1 MKKKLL
7 SILLCLVMV
16 VGLLPTAAFAAGSV
30 DINEANFPD
39 ANFRSYVQTEFDK
52 DGDKKLSSVEI
63 AAVKEIIASTK
74 GIKNLKGI
82 EFFTALET
90 LNCVGNELTELDVSK
105 NTELTRLECW
115 DNKLTALDVSKNTEL
130 TRLGCWKNELTAL
143 DVSKNTELTSLNCGF
158 NKLTALDVSNNAKLE
173 KLICRGETLS
183 YMKLTKLDVS
193 QNKVLKELDCYSI
206 KMKELNVSGC
216 TALEELNCGG
226 NQLTA
231 LDVSENTNLTIL
243 RCASN
248 QLTALDVSKNLDLKG
263 LYCRDNYLAVLDV
276 SKNSKLES
284 ISCGKNG
291 LTSLD
296 LDKNKEITNVTDGDL
311 NDQFYNKGTLP
322 AGETFDLKTLP
333 GSFDPK
339 RATDWQGGTVNETT
353 GILTVDA
360 DATEVTYNYQTK
372 SGKTDAKYLMSCKL
386 NVKGGTTPV
395 AKYAISVTGGIANL
409 AKAAEGSVV
418 TLTAD
423 APAANMHFAR
433 WEVESGSEAVT
444 FANATNS
451 TTTFPMPAGEV
462 KVKAVFE
469 ADEIMVPIQYDVSVL
484 NDGNGKAFASPA
496 KAAADTAITLTATP
510 NAGYHFKAWRVILGG
525 VTITDNKFTMPAEDV
540 EVQAVFEKDAP
551 ISKHPF
557 LDVPAGAY
565 YEDAVVWAVG
575 KGITSG
581 TNATTFDPNGTC
593 TRAQAVTFLW
603 RAAGSPTP
611 KTKLMPFP
619 DVPVGS
625 YYWNAVLWA
634 IEQGITEGTSYLTFS
649 PNDSCTR
656 AQIVTFLWRAK
667 GNPAVSGNAPF
678 TDVPP
683 DAYYAAAV
691 TWAEKNGITGGIGN
705 GLFGSNNTCT
715 RAQIVTFLYRA
726 MK

>member
-16 VGLLPTAAFAAGSV
+16 AGLLPTAAFAAGYV
-30 DINEANFPD
+30 EINETNFPD
-39 ANFRSYVQTEFDK
+39 AKFRSFVKENLDK
-52 DGDKKLSSVEI
+52 NKDDILDAMEI
-63 AAVKEIIASTK
+63 AAVKMIEANK
-74 GIKNLKGI
+74 MGIKSLEGVG
-82 EFFTALET
+82 FFTALET
-90 LNCVGNELTELDVSK
+90 LKCWDNELTGLDLSKNTALKNLQCSNSKLQSLDLSQNPNLTQLYCGRNPLTTLDLSKNAKLKVLNCSGFANRRTKLTELDLSQ
-105 NTELTRLECW
+105 N
-115 DNKLTALDVSKNTEL
+115 TALESLDCSI
-130 TRLGCWKNELTAL
+130 NEL
-143 DVSKNTELTSLNCGF
+143 K
-158 NKLTALDVSNNAKLE
+158 
-173 KLICRGETLS
+173 
-183 YMKLTKLDVS
+183 
-193 QNKVLKELDCYSI
+193 Q
-206 KMKELNVSGC
+206 LNVSGC
-216 TALEELNCGG
+216 TALKKLSCSSNQLTTLDVSKNVNLTFLNCG
-226 NQLTA
+226 
-231 LDVSENTNLTIL
+231 
-243 RCASN
+243 SN
-248 QLTALDVSKNLDLKG
+248 QLTALDVSNNPKLEDLSCDYNSLTLLDL
-263 LYCRDNYLAVLDV
+263 
-276 SKNSKLES
+276 SKNPELE
-284 ISCGKNG
+284 ILSCRKNG
-291 LTSLD
+291 FTSLD
-296 LDKNKEITNVTDGDL
+296 LDANKKIGEKILYLEN
-311 NDQFYNKGTLP
+311 QFYHKGVLN
-322 AGETFDLKTLP
+322 AGETFDMKTLP
-333 GSFDPK
+333 GSFDPSRTK
-339 RATDWQGGTVNETT
+339 NWIGGTVDAA

-360 DATEVTYNYQTK
+360 DATEVTYDYQTK
-372 SGKTDAKYLMSCKL
+372 SGNAGANYLMSCKL

-678 TDVPP
+678 TDVAP

>member
-16 VGLLPTAAFAAGSV
+16 VGSLPTAAFAAGSV
-30 DINEANFPD
+30 EINETNFPD
-39 ANFRSYVQTEFDK
+39 AKFRSFVKENLDK
-52 DGDKKLSSVEI
+52 NKDNILDAGEI
-63 AAVKEIIASTK
+63 AAVKKIEANNM
-74 GIKNLKGI
+74 GIKSLEGVG
-82 EFFTALET
+82 FFTALET
-90 LNCVGNELTELDVSK
+90 LKCWDNELTGLDLSKNTALKDLQCSNSKLQSLDLSQNPNLTQLYCGRNPLTTLDLSKNAKLKVLNCSGFANRRTKLTELDLSQ
-105 NTELTRLECW
+105 N
-115 DNKLTALDVSKNTEL
+115 TALESLDCSI
-130 TRLGCWKNELTAL
+130 NEL
-143 DVSKNTELTSLNCGF
+143 K
-158 NKLTALDVSNNAKLE
+158 
-173 KLICRGETLS
+173 
-183 YMKLTKLDVS
+183 
-193 QNKVLKELDCYSI
+193 Q
-206 KMKELNVSGC
+206 LNVSGC
-216 TALEELNCGG
+216 TALKKLSC
-226 NQLTA
+226 
-231 LDVSENTNLTIL
+231 S
-243 RCASN
+243 SN
-248 QLTALDVSKNLDLKG
+248 QLTTLDVSKNTNLIKLECSSN
-263 LYCRDNYLAVLDV
+263 LLAVLDV
-276 SKNSKLES
+276 SNNPKLEDL
-284 ISCGKNG
+284 SCDYNSLTLLDLRKNPELEILSCRKNG

-296 LDKNKEITNVTDGDL
+296 LDANKKIGEKILYLEN
-311 NDQFYNKGTLP
+311 QFYHKGVLN
-322 AGETFDLKTLP
+322 AGETFDMKTLP
-333 GSFDPK
+333 GSFDPSRTK
-339 RATDWQGGTVNETT
+339 NWIGGTVDAA

-360 DATEVTYNYQTK
+360 DATEVTYDYQTK
-372 SGKTDAKYLMSCKL
+372 SGNTAAKYLMSCKL

-395 AKYAISVTGGIANL
+395 TKYAISVTGGIANL

-667 GNPAVSGNAPF
+667 GNPAVNGNAPF
-678 TDVPP
+678 TDVAP

-691 TWAEKNGITGGIGN
+691 TWAEKNGITGGIGH

>member
-30 DINEANFPD
+30 EINETNFPD
-39 ANFRSYVQTEFDK
+39 AKFRSFVKENLDK
-52 DGDKKLSSVEI
+52 NKDDILDAGEI
-63 AAVKEIIASTK
+63 AAVKKIEANK
-74 GIKNLKGI
+74 MGIKSLEGVG
-82 EFFTALET
+82 FFTALET
-90 LNCVGNELTELDVSK
+90 LKCWDNELTGLDLSK
-105 NTELTRLECW
+105 NTKLTSLSCSE
-115 DNKLTALDVSKNTEL
+115 NELTALDVSKNTEL
-130 TRLGCWKNELTAL
+130 TRLYCGSNRLTAL
-143 DVSKNTELTSLNCGF
+143 DVSKN
-158 NKLTALDVSNNAKLE
+158 KKLE
-173 KLICRGETLS
+173 ELDCESDSLLS

-193 QNKVLKELDCYSI
+193 QNKALKKLNCYGV

-216 TALEELNCGG
+216 TALERLDCGG
-226 NQLTA
+226 NRLDA
-231 LDVSENTNLTIL
+231 LDVSTNVNLTEL
-243 RCASN
+243 RCSSN
-248 QLTALDVSKNLDLKG
+248 QLDELDVSNNTKLKYLSCRNNLLAALDVSQNLE
-263 LYCRDNYLAVLDV
+263 
-276 SKNSKLES
+276 LER
-284 ISCGKNG
+284 IVCERNG

-296 LDKNKEITNVTDGDL
+296 LDKNKKINFIQLTEH
-311 NDQFYNKGTLP
+311 QFYNKGTLP
-322 AGETFDLKTLP
+322 AGETFNLKTLP
-333 GSFDPK
+333 GNFDPK
-339 RATDWQGGTVNETT
+339 RATNWVGGTVDET

-360 DATEVTYNYQTK
+360 DATEVTYDYQTK

-667 GNPAVSGNAPF
+667 GNPAVSGSAPF
-678 TDVPP
+678 TDVAP

>member
-39 ANFRSYVQTEFDK
+39 AKFRSFVKENLDK
-52 DGDKKLSSVEI
+52 NNDGILDAGEI
-63 AAVKEIIASTK
+63 AAVKMIEANK
-74 GIKNLKGI
+74 MGIKSLEGVG
-82 EFFTALET
+82 FFTALET
-90 LNCVGNELTELDVSK
+90 LKCWDNELTELDVSK
-105 NTELTRLECW
+105 NMALQNLQCSE
-115 DNKLTALDVSKNTEL
+115 NKLQSLDLSQNPNLTQLYCGRNPLTTLDLSK
-130 TRLGCWKNELTAL
+130 
-143 DVSKNTELTSLNCGF
+143 
-158 NKLTALDVSNNAKLE
+158 NAKL
-173 KLICRGETLS
+173 KVLDCSGFANRRT
-183 YMKLTKLDVS
+183 KLTELDLS
-193 QNKVLKELDCYSI
+193 QNTALESLDCSI
-206 KMKELNVSGC
+206 NELKQLNVSGC
-216 TALEELNCGG
+216 TALKKLSCSSNQLTTLDVSKNVNLTFLNCG
-226 NQLTA
+226 
-231 LDVSENTNLTIL
+231 
-243 RCASN
+243 SN
-248 QLTALDVSKNLDLKG
+248 QLTALDVSNNPKLEDLSCDYNSLTLLDL
-263 LYCRDNYLAVLDV
+263 
-276 SKNSKLES
+276 SKNPELE
-284 ISCGKNG
+284 ILSCRKNG
-291 LTSLD
+291 FTSLD
-296 LDKNKEITNVTDGDL
+296 LDANKKIGEKILYLEN
-311 NDQFYNKGTLP
+311 QFYHKGVLN
-322 AGETFDLKTLP
+322 AGETFDMKTLP
-333 GSFDPK
+333 GSFDPSRTK
-339 RATDWQGGTVNETT
+339 NWIGGTVDAA

-360 DATEVTYNYQTK
+360 DAKEVTYDYQTK
-372 SGKTDAKYLMSCKL
+372 SGNTNANYLMSCKL

-678 TDVPP
+678 TDVAP

-726 MK
+726 MR

>member
-16 VGLLPTAAFAAGSV
+16 VGLLPTAAFAAGYV
-30 DINEANFPD
+30 EINETNFPD
-39 ANFRSYVQTEFDK
+39 AKFRSFVKENLDK
-52 DGDKKLSSVEI
+52 NNDGILDAGEI
-63 AAVKEIIASTK
+63 AAVKMIEANK
-74 GIKNLKGI
+74 MGIKSLEGVG
-82 EFFTALET
+82 FFTALET
-90 LNCVGNELTELDVSK
+90 LKCWDNELTGLDLSKNTALKDLQCSNSKLQSLDLSQNPNLTQLYCGRNPLTTLDLSKNAKLKVLNCSGFANRRTKLTELDLSQ
-105 NTELTRLECW
+105 N
-115 DNKLTALDVSKNTEL
+115 TALESLDCSI
-130 TRLGCWKNELTAL
+130 NEL
-143 DVSKNTELTSLNCGF
+143 K
-158 NKLTALDVSNNAKLE
+158 
-173 KLICRGETLS
+173 
-183 YMKLTKLDVS
+183 
-193 QNKVLKELDCYSI
+193 Q
-206 KMKELNVSGC
+206 LNVSGC
-216 TALEELNCGG
+216 TALKKLSCSSNQLTTLDVSKNVNLTFLNCG
-226 NQLTA
+226 
-231 LDVSENTNLTIL
+231 
-243 RCASN
+243 SN
-248 QLTALDVSKNLDLKG
+248 QLTALDVSNNPKLEDLSCDYNSLTLLDLSKNLELEI
-263 LYCRDNYLAVLDV
+263 LSCR
-276 SKNSKLES
+276 
-284 ISCGKNG
+284 KNG

-296 LDKNKEITNVTDGDL
+296 LDANKKIGEKILYLEN
-311 NDQFYNKGTLP
+311 QFYHKGVLN
-322 AGETFDLKTLP
+322 AGETFDMKTLP
-333 GSFDPK
+333 GSFDPSRTK
-339 RATDWQGGTVNETT
+339 NWIGGTVDAA

-360 DATEVTYNYQTK
+360 DAKEVTYDYQTK
-372 SGKTDAKYLMSCKL
+372 SGKTDANYLMSCKL

-433 WEVESGSEAVT
+433 WDVESGSEAVT

-667 GNPAVSGNAPF
+667 GSPAVSGNAPF
-678 TDVPP
+678 TDVAP

>member
-16 VGLLPTAAFAAGSV
+16 VGSLPTAAFAAGSV
-30 DINEANFPD
+30 EINETNFPD
-39 ANFRSYVQTEFDK
+39 AKFRSFVKEKLDK
-52 DGDKKLSSVEI
+52 NNDGILDAGEI
-63 AAVKEIIASTK
+63 AAVKMIEANNM
-74 GIKNLKGI
+74 GIKSLEGVG
-82 EFFTALET
+82 FFTALET
-90 LNCVGNELTELDVSK
+90 LKCWDNELTGLDLSKNTALKNLQCSNSKLQSLDLSQNPNLTQLYCGRNPLTTLDLSKNAKLKVLNCSGFANRRTKLTELDLSQ
-105 NTELTRLECW
+105 N
-115 DNKLTALDVSKNTEL
+115 TALESLDCSI
-130 TRLGCWKNELTAL
+130 NEL
-143 DVSKNTELTSLNCGF
+143 K
-158 NKLTALDVSNNAKLE
+158 
-173 KLICRGETLS
+173 
-183 YMKLTKLDVS
+183 
-193 QNKVLKELDCYSI
+193 Q
-206 KMKELNVSGC
+206 LNVSGC
-216 TALEELNCGG
+216 TALKKLSCSSNQLTTLDVSKNVNLTFLNCG
-226 NQLTA
+226 
-231 LDVSENTNLTIL
+231 
-243 RCASN
+243 SN
-248 QLTALDVSKNLDLKG
+248 QLTALDVSNNPKLEDLSCDYNSLTLLDL
-263 LYCRDNYLAVLDV
+263 
-276 SKNSKLES
+276 SKNPELE
-284 ISCGKNG
+284 ILSCRKNG

-296 LDKNKEITNVTDGDL
+296 LDANKKIGEKILYLEN
-311 NDQFYNKGTLP
+311 QFYHKGVLN
-322 AGETFDLKTLP
+322 AGETFDMKTLP
-333 GSFDPK
+333 GSFDPSRTK
-339 RATDWQGGTVNETT
+339 NWIGGTVDAA

-360 DATEVTYNYQTK
+360 DAKEVTYDYQTK
-372 SGKTDAKYLMSCKL
+372 SGNTDAKYLMSCKL

-395 AKYAISVTGGIANL
+395 TKYAISVTGGITNL

-540 EVQAVFEKDAP
+540 EVQALFEKDAP

-678 TDVPP
+678 TDVAP

>member
-16 VGLLPTAAFAAGSV
+16 VGLLPTAAFAAGYV
-30 DINEANFPD
+30 EINETNFPD
-39 ANFRSYVQTEFDK
+39 AKFRSFVKENLDK
-52 DGDKKLSSVEI
+52 NKDNILDAGEI
-63 AAVKEIIASTK
+63 AAVKKIEANK
-74 GIKNLKGI
+74 MGIKSLEGVG
-82 EFFTALET
+82 FFTALET
-90 LNCVGNELTELDVSK
+90 LKCWDNELTGLDLSK
-105 NTELTRLECW
+105 NTKLTSLSCSE
-115 DNKLTALDVSKNTEL
+115 NELTALDVSKNTEL
-130 TRLGCWKNELTAL
+130 TRLYCRSNRLAAL
-143 DVSKNTELTSLNCGF
+143 DVTQNKNLEELDCESDSL
-158 NKLTALDVSNNAKLE
+158 
-173 KLICRGETLS
+173 LS

-193 QNKVLKELDCYSI
+193 QNKALKKLNCYGV

-216 TALEELNCGG
+216 TALEELDCGG

-231 LDVSENTNLTIL
+231 LDVSQNVKLTRL
-243 RCASN
+243 DCASN
-248 QLTALDVSKNLDLKG
+248 QLTALDVSKNPDLKD
-263 LYCRDNYLAVLDV
+263 LYCRNNMLAVLDV

-296 LDKNKEITNVTDGDL
+296 LDKNKEITYVNLD
-311 NDQFYNKGTLP
+311 NHQFYNKGTLP

-333 GSFDPK
+333 GSFDPSRTK
-339 RATDWQGGTVNETT
+339 NWIGGTVDAA

-360 DATEVTYNYQTK
+360 DATEVTYDYQTK
-372 SGKTDAKYLMSCKL
+372 SGNTDAKYLMSCKL

-395 AKYAISVTGGIANL
+395 TKYAISVTGGIANL

-678 TDVPP
+678 TDVAP

>member
-16 VGLLPTAAFAAGSV
+16 VGLLPTAVFAAGYV
-30 DINEANFPD
+30 EINETNFPD
-39 ANFRSYVQTEFDK
+39 AKFRSFVKENLDK
-52 DGDKKLSSVEI
+52 NKDNILDAGEI
-63 AAVKEIIASTK
+63 AAVKKIEANK
-74 GIKNLKGI
+74 MGIKSLEGVG
-82 EFFTALET
+82 FFTALET
-90 LNCVGNELTELDVSK
+90 LKCWDNELTGLDLSK
-105 NTELTRLECW
+105 NTKLTSLSCSE
-115 DNKLTALDVSKNTEL
+115 NELTALDVSKNTEL
-130 TRLGCWKNELTAL
+130 TRLYCGSNRLTAL
-143 DVSKNTELTSLNCGF
+143 DVSKN
-158 NKLTALDVSNNAKLE
+158 KKLE
-173 KLICRGETLS
+173 ELDCESDSLLS

-193 QNKVLKELDCYSI
+193 QNKALKKLNCYGV

-216 TALEELNCGG
+216 TALERLDCGG
-226 NQLTA
+226 NQLDA
-231 LDVSENTNLTIL
+231 LDVSQNTKLTFL
-243 RCASN
+243 DCASN
-248 QLTALDVSKNLDLKG
+248 QLTALDVSKNPELKD
-263 LYCRDNYLAVLDV
+263 LYCRNNFLAELDV
-276 SKNSKLES
+276 SKNLELKS

-296 LDKNKEITNVTDGDL
+296 LDKNKEITYVNLD
-311 NDQFYNKGTLP
+311 NHQFYNKGTLP
-322 AGETFDLKTLP
+322 AGETFDMKTLP
-333 GSFDPK
+333 GSFDPSRTK
-339 RATDWQGGTVNETT
+339 NWIGGTVDAA

-360 DATEVTYNYQTK
+360 DATEVTYDYQTK
-372 SGKTDAKYLMSCKL
+372 SGNTDAKYLMSCKL

-667 GNPAVSGNAPF
+667 GNPSVSGNAPF
-678 TDVPP
+678 TDVAP

>member
-16 VGLLPTAAFAAGSV
+16 VGLLPTAAFAAGYV
-30 DINEANFPD
+30 EINETNFPD
-39 ANFRSYVQTEFDK
+39 AKFRSFVKEKLDK
-52 DGDKKLSSVEI
+52 NKDNILDAMEI
-63 AAVKEIIASTK
+63 AAVKMIEANNM
-74 GIKNLKGI
+74 GIKSLEGVG
-82 EFFTALET
+82 FFTALET
-90 LNCVGNELTELDVSK
+90 LKCWDNELTGLDLSKNTALKDLQCSNSKLQSLDLSQNPNLTQLYCGENPLTTLDLSKNAKLKVLDCSGFANRRTKLTELDLSQ
-105 NTELTRLECW
+105 N
-115 DNKLTALDVSKNTEL
+115 TALESLDCS
-130 TRLGCWKNELTAL
+130 RNEL
-143 DVSKNTELTSLNCGF
+143 K
-158 NKLTALDVSNNAKLE
+158 
-173 KLICRGETLS
+173 
-183 YMKLTKLDVS
+183 
-193 QNKVLKELDCYSI
+193 Q
-206 KMKELNVSGC
+206 LNVSGC
-216 TALEELNCGG
+216 TALKKLSCSSNQLTTLDVSKNVNLTFLNCG
-226 NQLTA
+226 
-231 LDVSENTNLTIL
+231 
-243 RCASN
+243 SN
-248 QLTALDVSKNLDLKG
+248 QLTALDVSNNPKLEDLSCDYNSLTVLDL
-263 LYCRDNYLAVLDV
+263 
-276 SKNSKLES
+276 SKNPELE
-284 ISCGKNG
+284 ILSCRKNG
-291 LTSLD
+291 FTSLD
-296 LDKNKEITNVTDGDL
+296 LDANKKIGEKILYLEN
-311 NDQFYNKGTLP
+311 QFYHKGVLN
-322 AGETFDLKTLP
+322 AGETFDMKTLP
-333 GSFDPK
+333 GSFDPSRTK
-339 RATDWQGGTVNETT
+339 NWIGGTVDAA

-360 DATEVTYNYQTK
+360 DAKEVTYDYQTK

-525 VTITDNKFTMPAEDV
+525 VTITGNKFTMPAEDV

-667 GNPAVSGNAPF
+667 GNPTVSGNAPF
-678 TDVPP
+678 TDVAP

>member
-16 VGLLPTAAFAAGSV
+16 VGSLPTAAFAAGSV
-30 DINEANFPD
+30 EINETNFPD
-39 ANFRSYVQTEFDK
+39 AKFRSFVKENLDK
-52 DGDKKLSSVEI
+52 NKDDILDAMEI
-63 AAVKEIIASTK
+63 ASVKMIEANK
-74 GIKNLKGI
+74 MGIKSLEGVG
-82 EFFTALET
+82 FFTALET
-90 LNCVGNELTELDVSK
+90 LKCWDNELTGLDLSKNTALKNLQCSNSKLQSLDLSQNPNLTQLYCGRNPLTTLDLSKNAKLKVLNCSGFANRRTKLTELDLSQ
-105 NTELTRLECW
+105 N
-115 DNKLTALDVSKNTEL
+115 TALESLDCSI
-130 TRLGCWKNELTAL
+130 NEL
-143 DVSKNTELTSLNCGF
+143 K
-158 NKLTALDVSNNAKLE
+158 
-173 KLICRGETLS
+173 
-183 YMKLTKLDVS
+183 
-193 QNKVLKELDCYSI
+193 Q
-206 KMKELNVSGC
+206 LNVSGC
-216 TALEELNCGG
+216 TALKKLSCSSNQLTTLDVSKNVNLTFLNCG
-226 NQLTA
+226 
-231 LDVSENTNLTIL
+231 
-243 RCASN
+243 SN
-248 QLTALDVSKNLDLKG
+248 QLTALDVSNNPKLEDLSCDYNSLTLLDL
-263 LYCRDNYLAVLDV
+263 
-276 SKNSKLES
+276 SKNPELE
-284 ISCGKNG
+284 ILSCRKNG
-291 LTSLD
+291 FTSLD
-296 LDKNKEITNVTDGDL
+296 LDANKKIGEKILYLEN
-311 NDQFYNKGTLP
+311 QFYHKGVLN
-322 AGETFDLKTLP
+322 AGETFDMKTLP
-333 GSFDPK
+333 GSFDPSRTK
-339 RATDWQGGTVNETT
+339 NWIGGTVDAA

-360 DATEVTYNYQTK
+360 DATEVTYDYQTK
-372 SGKTDAKYLMSCKL
+372 SGNTAAKYLMSCKL

-678 TDVPP
+678 TDVAP

>member
-16 VGLLPTAAFAAGSV
+16 VGLLPTAVLAAGSV

-52 DGDKKLSSVEI
+52 DGDKKLSSAEI
-63 AAVKEIIASTK
+63 AAVKEIIASLR

-90 LNCVGNELTELDVSK
+90 LNCVECELTELDVSK
-105 NTELTRLECW
+105 NTELKILHCRE
-115 DNKLTALDVSKNTEL
+115 NELTKLDVSKNTKLEIL
-130 TRLGCWKNELTAL
+130 SCSKNELTAL
-143 DVSKNTELTSLNCGF
+143 DVSQNTELTRLYCRSNRLA
-158 NKLTALDVSNNAKLE
+158 ALDVTQNKNLE
-173 KLICRGETLS
+173 ELDCESDSLLS

-193 QNKVLKELDCYSI
+193 QNKALKKLNCYGV

-216 TALEELNCGG
+216 TALERLDCGG
-226 NQLTA
+226 NQLDA
-231 LDVSENTNLTIL
+231 LDVSQNTKLTFL
-243 RCASN
+243 DCASN
-248 QLTALDVSKNLDLKG
+248 QLTALDVSKNPELKD
-263 LYCRDNYLAVLDV
+263 LYCRNNFLAELDV
-276 SKNSKLES
+276 SKNLELKS

-296 LDKNKEITNVTDGDL
+296 LDKNKEITYVNLD
-311 NDQFYNKGTLP
+311 NHQFYNKGTLP
-322 AGETFDLKTLP
+322 AGETFDMKTLP
-333 GSFDPK
+333 GSFDPSRTK
-339 RATDWQGGTVNETT
+339 NWIGGTVDAA

-372 SGKTDAKYLMSCKL
+372 SGNAGANYLMSCKL

-433 WEVESGSEAVT
+433 WDVESGSEAVT

-525 VTITDNKFTMPAEDV
+525 VTITGNKFTMPAEDV

-678 TDVPP
+678 TDVAP

>member
-30 DINEANFPD
+30 EINETNFPD
-39 ANFRSYVQTEFDK
+39 AKFRSFVKEKLDK
-52 DGDKKLSSVEI
+52 NKDDILNAMEI
-63 AAVKEIIASTK
+63 AAVKMIEANNM
-74 GIKNLKGI
+74 GIKSLEGVG
-82 EFFTALET
+82 FFTALET
-90 LNCVGNELTELDVSK
+90 LKCWDNELTGLDLSKNTALKDLQCSNSKLQSLDLSQNPNLTQLYCGRNPLTTLDLSKNAKLKVLNCSGFANRRTKLTELDLSQ
-105 NTELTRLECW
+105 N
-115 DNKLTALDVSKNTEL
+115 TALESLDCSI
-130 TRLGCWKNELTAL
+130 NEL
-143 DVSKNTELTSLNCGF
+143 K
-158 NKLTALDVSNNAKLE
+158 
-173 KLICRGETLS
+173 
-183 YMKLTKLDVS
+183 
-193 QNKVLKELDCYSI
+193 Q
-206 KMKELNVSGC
+206 LNVSGC
-216 TALEELNCGG
+216 TALKKLSCSSNQLTTLDVSKNVNLTFLNCG
-226 NQLTA
+226 
-231 LDVSENTNLTIL
+231 
-243 RCASN
+243 SN
-248 QLTALDVSKNLDLKG
+248 QLTALDVSNNPKLEDLSCDYNSLTLLDL
-263 LYCRDNYLAVLDV
+263 
-276 SKNSKLES
+276 SKNPELE
-284 ISCGKNG
+284 ILSCRKNG
-291 LTSLD
+291 FTSLD
-296 LDKNKEITNVTDGDL
+296 LDANKKIGEKILYLEN
-311 NDQFYNKGTLP
+311 QFYHKGVLN
-322 AGETFDLKTLP
+322 AGETFDMKTLP
-333 GSFDPK
+333 GSFDPSRTK
-339 RATDWQGGTVNETT
+339 NWIGGTVDAD

-360 DATEVTYNYQTK
+360 DAKEVTYDYQTK
-372 SGKTDAKYLMSCKL
+372 SGNTDAKYLMSCKL

-565 YEDAVVWAVG
+565 YEDAVVWAVS

-656 AQIVTFLWRAK
+656 AQIVTFLWRSK
-667 GNPAVSGNAPF
+667 GNPAVSGSAPF
-678 TDVPP
+678 TDVAP

-705 GLFGSNNTCT
+705 GLFSSNNTCT

>member
-16 VGLLPTAAFAAGSV
+16 VGLLPTAAFAAGYV
-30 DINEANFPD
+30 EINETNFPD
-39 ANFRSYVQTEFDK
+39 AKFRSFVKENLDK
-52 DGDKKLSSVEI
+52 NKDDILDAGEI
-63 AAVKEIIASTK
+63 AAVKMIEANK
-74 GIKNLKGI
+74 MGIKSLEGVG
-82 EFFTALET
+82 FFTALET
-90 LNCVGNELTELDVSK
+90 LKCWDNELTGLDLSKNTALKNLQCSNSKLQSLDLSQNPNLTQLYCGRNPLTTLDLSKNAKLKVLNCSGFANRRTKLTELDLSQ
-105 NTELTRLECW
+105 N
-115 DNKLTALDVSKNTEL
+115 TALESLDCSI
-130 TRLGCWKNELTAL
+130 NEL
-143 DVSKNTELTSLNCGF
+143 K
-158 NKLTALDVSNNAKLE
+158 
-173 KLICRGETLS
+173 
-183 YMKLTKLDVS
+183 
-193 QNKVLKELDCYSI
+193 Q
-206 KMKELNVSGC
+206 LNVSGC
-216 TALEELNCGG
+216 TALKKLSCSSNQLTTLDVSKNVNLTFLNCG
-226 NQLTA
+226 
-231 LDVSENTNLTIL
+231 
-243 RCASN
+243 SN
-248 QLTALDVSKNLDLKG
+248 QLTALDVSNNPKLEDLSCDYNSLTLLDL
-263 LYCRDNYLAVLDV
+263 
-276 SKNSKLES
+276 SKNPELE
-284 ISCGKNG
+284 ILSCRKNG

-296 LDKNKEITNVTDGDL
+296 LDANKKIGEKILYLEN
-311 NDQFYNKGTLP
+311 QFYHKGVLN
-322 AGETFDLKTLP
+322 AGETFDMKTLP
-333 GSFDPK
+333 GSFDPSRTK
-339 RATDWQGGTVNETT
+339 NWIGGTVDAA

-360 DATEVTYNYQTK
+360 DATEVTYDYQTK
-372 SGKTDAKYLMSCKL
+372 SGNTDAKYLMSCKL
-386 NVKGGTTPV
+386 NVKGSTTPV

-423 APAANMHFAR
+423 TPAANMHFAR

-678 TDVPP
+678 TDVAP

>member
-16 VGLLPTAAFAAGSV
+16 VGSLPTAAFAAGYV
-30 DINEANFPD
+30 EINETNFPD
-39 ANFRSYVQTEFDK
+39 AKFRSFVKENLDK
-52 DGDKKLSSVEI
+52 NKDDILDAGEI
-63 AAVKEIIASTK
+63 AAVKMIEANNM
-74 GIKNLKGI
+74 GIKSLEGVG
-82 EFFTALET
+82 FFTALET
-90 LNCVGNELTELDVSK
+90 LKCWDNELTGLDLSKYTALKDLQCSNSKLQSLDLSQNPNLTKLYCGENPLTTLDLSKNAKLKVLNCSGFANRRTKLTELDLSQ
-105 NTELTRLECW
+105 N
-115 DNKLTALDVSKNTEL
+115 TALESLDCSI
-130 TRLGCWKNELTAL
+130 NEL
-143 DVSKNTELTSLNCGF
+143 K
-158 NKLTALDVSNNAKLE
+158 
-173 KLICRGETLS
+173 
-183 YMKLTKLDVS
+183 
-193 QNKVLKELDCYSI
+193 Q
-206 KMKELNVSGC
+206 LNVSGC
-216 TALEELNCGG
+216 TALKKLSC
-226 NQLTA
+226 
-231 LDVSENTNLTIL
+231 S
-243 RCASN
+243 SN
-248 QLTALDVSKNLDLKG
+248 QLTTLDVSKNVNLTFLNCG
-263 LYCRDNYLAVLDV
+263 SNQLAALDV
-276 SKNSKLES
+276 SNNPKLEDL
-284 ISCGKNG
+284 SCDYNSLTLLDLSKNPELEILSCRKNG
-291 LTSLD
+291 FTSLD
-296 LDKNKEITNVTDGDL
+296 LDANKKIGEKILYLEN
-311 NDQFYNKGTLP
+311 QFYHKGVLN
-322 AGETFDLKTLP
+322 AGETFDMKTLP
-333 GSFDPK
+333 GSFDPSRTK
-339 RATDWQGGTVNETT
+339 NWIGGTVDAA

-360 DATEVTYNYQTK
+360 DATEVTYDYQTK
-372 SGKTDAKYLMSCKL
+372 SGNTDAKYLMSCKL

-395 AKYAISVTGGIANL
+395 TKYAISVTGGIANL

-678 TDVPP
+678 TDVAP

>member
-16 VGLLPTAAFAAGSV
+16 VGLLPTAAFAAGYV
-30 DINEANFPD
+30 EINETNFPD
-39 ANFRSYVQTEFDK
+39 AKFRSFVKENLDK
-52 DGDKKLSSVEI
+52 NKDDILDAMEI
-63 AAVKEIIASTK
+63 AAVKMIEANNM
-74 GIKNLKGI
+74 GIKSLEGVG
-82 EFFTALET
+82 FFTALET
-90 LNCVGNELTELDVSK
+90 LKCWDNELTGLDLSKNTALKNLQCSNSKLQSLDLSQNPNLTQLYCGRNPLTTLDLSKNAKLKVLNCSGFANRRTKLTELDLSR
-105 NTELTRLECW
+105 N
-115 DNKLTALDVSKNTEL
+115 TALESLDCSI
-130 TRLGCWKNELTAL
+130 NEL
-143 DVSKNTELTSLNCGF
+143 K
-158 NKLTALDVSNNAKLE
+158 
-173 KLICRGETLS
+173 
-183 YMKLTKLDVS
+183 
-193 QNKVLKELDCYSI
+193 Q
-206 KMKELNVSGC
+206 LNVSGC
-216 TALEELNCGG
+216 TALKKLSCSSNQLTTLDVSKNVNLTFLNCG
-226 NQLTA
+226 
-231 LDVSENTNLTIL
+231 
-243 RCASN
+243 SN
-248 QLTALDVSKNLDLKG
+248 QLTALDVSNNPKLEDLSCDYNSLTLLDL
-263 LYCRDNYLAVLDV
+263 
-276 SKNSKLES
+276 SKNPELE
-284 ISCGKNG
+284 ILSCRKNG
-291 LTSLD
+291 FTSLD
-296 LDKNKEITNVTDGDL
+296 LDANKKIGEKILYLEN
-311 NDQFYNKGTLP
+311 QFYHKGVLN

-333 GSFDPK
+333 GSFDPSRTK
-339 RATDWQGGTVNETT
+339 NWIGGTVDAA

-360 DATEVTYNYQTK
+360 DATEVTYDYQTK
-372 SGKTDAKYLMSCKL
+372 SGNTDAKYLMSCKL

-540 EVQAVFEKDAP
+540 KVQAVFEKDAP

-565 YEDAVVWAVG
+565 YEDAVAWAVG

-678 TDVPP
+678 TDVAP
-683 DAYYAAAV
+683 DAYYVAAV

>member
-16 VGLLPTAAFAAGSV
+16 VGSLPTAAFAAGYV
-30 DINEANFPD
+30 EINETNFPD
-39 ANFRSYVQTEFDK
+39 AKFRSFVKENLDK
-52 DGDKKLSSVEI
+52 NKDDILDAMEI
-63 AAVKEIIASTK
+63 AAVKMIEANK
-74 GIKNLKGI
+74 MGIKSLEGVG
-82 EFFTALET
+82 FFTALET
-90 LNCVGNELTELDVSK
+90 LKCWDNELTGLDLSKNTALKNLQCSNSKLQSLDLSKNTELTRLSCGSNKLTELDVSK
-105 NTELTRLECW
+105 NT
-115 DNKLTALDVSKNTEL
+115 
-130 TRLGCWKNELTAL
+130 
-143 DVSKNTELTSLNCGF
+143 
-158 NKLTALDVSNNAKLE
+158 KLE
-173 KLICRGETLS
+173 MLDCESDSLLS
-183 YMKLTKLDVS
+183 YMRLTELDVS
-193 QNKVLKELDCYSI
+193 QNTALKELNCYGV
-206 KMKELNVSGC
+206 KMQKLNVSGC
-216 TALEELNCGG
+216 TALEELDCGG

-231 LDVSENTNLTIL
+231 LDVSQNTKLTFL
-243 RCASN
+243 DCASN
-248 QLTALDVSKNLDLKG
+248 QLTALDVSKNPELKD
-263 LYCRDNYLAVLDV
+263 LYCRNNFLAELDV
-276 SKNSKLES
+276 SKNLELKS

-296 LDKNKEITNVTDGDL
+296 LDKNTEITYVNLD
-311 NDQFYNKGTLP
+311 NHQFYNKGTLP

-333 GSFDPK
+333 GSFDPSRTK
-339 RATDWQGGTVNETT
+339 NWIGGTVDAA

-360 DATEVTYNYQTK
+360 DATEVTYDYQTK
-372 SGKTDAKYLMSCKL
+372 SGNTDAKYLMSCKL

-678 TDVPP
+678 TDVAP

>member
-16 VGLLPTAAFAAGSV
+16 AGLLPTAAFAAGYV
-30 DINEANFPD
+30 EINETNFPD
-39 ANFRSYVQTEFDK
+39 AKFRSFVKENLDK
-52 DGDKKLSSVEI
+52 NKDDILDAMEI
-63 AAVKEIIASTK
+63 AAVKMIEANK
-74 GIKNLKGI
+74 MGIKSLEGVG
-82 EFFTALET
+82 FFTALET
-90 LNCVGNELTELDVSK
+90 LKCWDNELTGLDLSKNTALKNLQCSNSKLQSLDLSQNPNLTQLYCGRNPLTTLDLSKNAKLKVLDCSGFANRRTKLTELDLSQ
-105 NTELTRLECW
+105 N
-115 DNKLTALDVSKNTEL
+115 TALESLDCSI
-130 TRLGCWKNELTAL
+130 NEL
-143 DVSKNTELTSLNCGF
+143 K
-158 NKLTALDVSNNAKLE
+158 
-173 KLICRGETLS
+173 
-183 YMKLTKLDVS
+183 
-193 QNKVLKELDCYSI
+193 Q
-206 KMKELNVSGC
+206 LNVSGC
-216 TALEELNCGG
+216 TALKKLSCSSNQLTTLDVSKNVNLTFLNCG
-226 NQLTA
+226 
-231 LDVSENTNLTIL
+231 
-243 RCASN
+243 SN
-248 QLTALDVSKNLDLKG
+248 QLTALDVSNNPKLEDLSCDYNSLTLLDL
-263 LYCRDNYLAVLDV
+263 
-276 SKNSKLES
+276 SKNPELE
-284 ISCGKNG
+284 ILSCRKNG
-291 LTSLD
+291 FTSLD
-296 LDKNKEITNVTDGDL
+296 LDANKKIGGKILYLEN
-311 NDQFYNKGTLP
+311 QFYHKGVLN
-322 AGETFDLKTLP
+322 AGETFDMKTLP
-333 GSFDPK
+333 GSFDPSRTK
-339 RATDWQGGTVNETT
+339 NWIGGTVDAA

-360 DATEVTYNYQTK
+360 DAKEVTYDYQTK
-372 SGKTDAKYLMSCKL
+372 SGNTDAKYLMSCKL

-451 TTTFPMPAGEV
+451 TTAFPMPAGEV

-678 TDVPP
+678 TDVAP

>member
-52 DGDKKLSSVEI
+52 DGDKKLSSAEI
-63 AAVKEIIASTK
+63 AAVKEIIASLR

-90 LNCVGNELTELDVSK
+90 LNCVQCELTALDVSK

-115 DNKLTALDVSKNTEL
+115 DNKLTALDVSKNTKL
-130 TRLGCWKNELTAL
+130 TRLGCWKNKLTAL

-158 NKLTALDVSNNAKLE
+158 NKLTELDVSKNTKLE
-173 KLICRGETLS
+173 MLDCESDPLLGSMR
-183 YMKLTKLDVS
+183 LTELDVS
-193 QNKVLKELDCYSI
+193 QNKALKELDCYGI
-206 KMKELNVSGC
+206 KMRELNVSGC
-216 TALEELNCGG
+216 TELEELDCGG
-226 NQLTA
+226 NQLIA
-231 LDVSENTNLTIL
+231 LDVSNNVKLTRL
-243 RCASN
+243 RCGSN
-248 QLTALDVSKNLDLKG
+248 QLTALDVSKNLDLTG
-263 LYCRDNYLAVLDV
+263 LYCRDNMLAVLDV

-296 LDKNKEITNVTDGDL
+296 LDQNKEITYVNLD
-311 NDQFYNKGTLP
+311 NHQFYNKGTLP

-333 GSFDPK
+333 GSFDPSRTK
-339 RATDWQGGTVNETT
+339 NWIGGTVDAT

-372 SGKTDAKYLMSCKL
+372 SGNAGAKYLMSCKL

-462 KVKAVFE
+462 KVQAVFE
-469 ADEIMVPIQYDVSVL
+469 ADEIMVPIQYAVSVL

-603 RAAGSPTP
+603 RAAGSPVP

>member
-16 VGLLPTAAFAAGSV
+16 VGLLPTAAFAAGYV
-30 DINEANFPD
+30 EINETNFPD
-39 ANFRSYVQTEFDK
+39 AKFRSFVKENLDK
-52 DGDKKLSSVEI
+52 NKDNILDAGEI
-63 AAVKEIIASTK
+63 AAVKKIEANK
-74 GIKNLKGI
+74 MGIKSLEGVG
-82 EFFTALET
+82 FFTALET
-90 LNCVGNELTELDVSK
+90 LKCWDNELTGLDLSK
-105 NTELTRLECW
+105 NTKLTSLSCSE
-115 DNKLTALDVSKNTEL
+115 NELTALDVSKNTEL
-130 TRLGCWKNELTAL
+130 TRLYCRSNRLAAL
-143 DVSKNTELTSLNCGF
+143 DVTQNKNLEELDCESDSLLN
-158 NKLTALDVSNNAKLE
+158 
-173 KLICRGETLS
+173 

-193 QNKVLKELDCYSI
+193 QNKALKKLNCYGV

-216 TALEELNCGG
+216 TALEELDCGG

-231 LDVSENTNLTIL
+231 LDVS
-243 RCASN
+243 
-248 QLTALDVSKNLDLKG
+248 KNPDLKD
-263 LYCRDNYLAVLDV
+263 LYCRNNMLAVLDV

-296 LDKNKEITNVTDGDL
+296 LDKNKEITYVNLD
-311 NDQFYNKGTLP
+311 NHQFYNKGTLP
-322 AGETFDLKTLP
+322 AGETFDMKTLP
-333 GSFDPK
+333 GSFDPSRTK
-339 RATDWQGGTVNETT
+339 NWIGGTVDAA

-360 DATEVTYNYQTK
+360 DATEVTYDYQTK

-469 ADEIMVPIQYDVSVL
+469 ADEIMVPIQYAVSVL

-593 TRAQAVTFLW
+593 TRAQL
-603 RAAGSPTP
+603 
-611 KTKLMPFP
+611 
-619 DVPVGS
+619 
-625 YYWNAVLWA
+625 
-634 IEQGITEGTSYLTFS
+634 
-649 PNDSCTR
+649 
-656 AQIVTFLWRAK
+656 VTFLWRAK

-678 TDVPP
+678 TDVAP

-691 TWAEKNGITGGIGN
+691 TWAEKNGITGGIGS

>member
-16 VGLLPTAAFAAGSV
+16 VGLLPTAAFAAGFV
-30 DINEANFPD
+30 EINETNFPD
-39 ANFRSYVQTEFDK
+39 AKFRSFVKEKLDK
-52 DGDKKLSSVEI
+52 NKDDILDAMEI
-63 AAVKEIIASTK
+63 AAVKMIEANNM
-74 GIKNLKGI
+74 GIKSLEGVG
-82 EFFTALET
+82 FFTALET
-90 LNCVGNELTELDVSK
+90 LKCWDNELTGLDLSKNTALKDLQCSNSKLQSLDLSQNPNLTKLYCGENPLTTLDLSKNAKLKVLNCSGFANRRTKLTELDLSQ
-105 NTELTRLECW
+105 N
-115 DNKLTALDVSKNTEL
+115 TALESLDCSI
-130 TRLGCWKNELTAL
+130 NEL
-143 DVSKNTELTSLNCGF
+143 K
-158 NKLTALDVSNNAKLE
+158 
-173 KLICRGETLS
+173 
-183 YMKLTKLDVS
+183 
-193 QNKVLKELDCYSI
+193 Q
-206 KMKELNVSGC
+206 LNVSGC
-216 TALEELNCGG
+216 TALKMLSCSSNQLTTLDVSKNVNLTFLNCG
-226 NQLTA
+226 
-231 LDVSENTNLTIL
+231 
-243 RCASN
+243 SN
-248 QLTALDVSKNLDLKG
+248 QLTALDVSNNPKLEDLSCDYNSLTLLDL
-263 LYCRDNYLAVLDV
+263 
-276 SKNSKLES
+276 SKNPELE
-284 ISCGKNG
+284 ILSCRKNG
-291 LTSLD
+291 FTSLD
-296 LDKNKEITNVTDGDL
+296 LDANQKIGEKILYLEN
-311 NDQFYNKGTLP
+311 QFYHKGVLN
-322 AGETFDLKTLP
+322 AGETFDMKTLP
-333 GSFDPK
+333 GSFDPSRTK
-339 RATDWQGGTVNETT
+339 NWIGGTVDAA

-360 DATEVTYNYQTK
+360 DATEVTYDYQTK
-372 SGKTDAKYLMSCKL
+372 SGNTAAKYLMSCKL

-469 ADEIMVPIQYDVSVL
+469 ADEIMVPIQYAVSVL

-619 DVPVGS
+619 DVPIGS

-678 TDVPP
+678 TDVAP

>member
-30 DINEANFPD
+30 EINETNFPD
-39 ANFRSYVQTEFDK
+39 AKFRSFVKENLDK
-52 DGDKKLSSVEI
+52 NNDGILDAGEI
-63 AAVKEIIASTK
+63 AAVKMIEANK
-74 GIKNLKGI
+74 MGIKSLEGVG
-82 EFFTALET
+82 FFTALET
-90 LNCVGNELTELDVSK
+90 LKCWDNELTGLDLSKNTALKDLQCSNSKLPSLDLSQNPNLTQLYCGRNPLTTLDLSKNAKLKVLDCSGFANRRTKLTELDLSQ
-105 NTELTRLECW
+105 N
-115 DNKLTALDVSKNTEL
+115 TALESLDCSI
-130 TRLGCWKNELTAL
+130 NEL
-143 DVSKNTELTSLNCGF
+143 K
-158 NKLTALDVSNNAKLE
+158 
-173 KLICRGETLS
+173 
-183 YMKLTKLDVS
+183 
-193 QNKVLKELDCYSI
+193 Q
-206 KMKELNVSGC
+206 LNVSGC
-216 TALEELNCGG
+216 TALKMLSC
-226 NQLTA
+226 
-231 LDVSENTNLTIL
+231 S
-243 RCASN
+243 SN
-248 QLTALDVSKNLDLKG
+248 QLTALDVSKNTNLIELECSSN
-263 LYCRDNYLAVLDV
+263 LLAVLDV
-276 SKNSKLES
+276 SNNPKLKDL
-284 ISCGKNG
+284 SCGNNRLTVLDLSKNPELEILSCRKNG

-296 LDKNKEITNVTDGDL
+296 LDANKKIGEKILYLEN
-311 NDQFYNKGTLP
+311 QFYHKGVLN
-322 AGETFDLKTLP
+322 AGETFDMKTLP
-333 GSFDPK
+333 GSFDPSRTK
-339 RATDWQGGTVNETT
+339 KWIGGTVDAA

-360 DATEVTYNYQTK
+360 DATEVTYDYQTK
-372 SGKTDAKYLMSCKL
+372 SGNTATKYLMSCKL

-395 AKYAISVTGGIANL
+395 TKYAISVTGGIANL

>member
-30 DINEANFPD
+30 EINETNFPD

-52 DGDKKLSSVEI
+52 DGDKKLSSAEI
-63 AAVKEIIASTK
+63 AAVKEIIASLR

-90 LNCVGNELTELDVSK
+90 LNCVQ
-105 NTELTRLECW
+105 C
-115 DNKLTALDVSKNTEL
+115 
-130 TRLGCWKNELTAL
+130 ELTAL
-143 DVSKNTELTSLNCGF
+143 DVSKNTELTSLSCGS
-158 NKLTALDVSNNAKLE
+158 NKLTELDVSKNTKLE
-173 KLICRGETLS
+173 MLNCRGETLS

-296 LDKNKEITNVTDGDL
+296 LDKNKEITYVNLD
-311 NDQFYNKGTLP
+311 NHQFYNKGTLP
-322 AGETFDLKTLP
+322 AGETFDMKTLP
-333 GSFDPK
+333 GSFDPSRTK
-339 RATDWQGGTVNETT
+339 NWIGGTVDAA

-360 DATEVTYNYQTK
+360 DATEVTYDYQTK
-372 SGKTDAKYLMSCKL
+372 SGNTDAKYLMSCKL

-433 WEVESGSEAVT
+433 WDVESGSEAVT

-678 TDVPP
+678 TDVAP

>member
-52 DGDKKLSSVEI
+52 DGDKKLSSAEI
-63 AAVKEIIASTK
+63 AAVKEIIASLR

-90 LNCVGNELTELDVSK
+90 LNCVQCELTELDVSK

-115 DNKLTALDVSKNTEL
+115 DNKLTALDVSKNTKL
-130 TRLGCWKNELTAL
+130 TRLGCWKNKLTAL

-158 NKLTALDVSNNAKLE
+158 NKLTELDVSKNTKLE
-173 KLICRGETLS
+173 MLDCESDPLLGSMR
-183 YMKLTKLDVS
+183 LTELDVS
-193 QNKVLKELDCYSI
+193 QNKALKELDCYGI
-206 KMKELNVSGC
+206 KMRELNVSGC
-216 TALEELNCGG
+216 TALEELDCGG

-231 LDVSENTNLTIL
+231 LDVSNNANLTFL
-243 RCASN
+243 RCGSN
-248 QLTALDVSKNLDLKG
+248 QLTALDVSKNLDLTG
-263 LYCRDNYLAVLDV
+263 LYCRDNMLAVLDV

-296 LDKNKEITNVTDGDL
+296 LDQNKEITYVNLD
-311 NDQFYNKGTLP
+311 NHQFYNKGTLP

-333 GSFDPK
+333 GSFDPSRTK
-339 RATDWQGGTVNETT
+339 NWIGGTVDAT

-372 SGKTDAKYLMSCKL
+372 SGNAGANYLMSCKL

-395 AKYAISVTGGIANL
+395 TKYAISVTGGIANL

-726 MK
+726 MR

>member
-16 VGLLPTAAFAAGSV
+16 VGSLPTAAFAAGYV
-30 DINEANFPD
+30 EINETNFPD
-39 ANFRSYVQTEFDK
+39 AKFRSFVKENLDK
-52 DGDKKLSSVEI
+52 NKDDILDAMEI
-63 AAVKEIIASTK
+63 AAVKMIEANK
-74 GIKNLKGI
+74 MGIKSLEGVG
-82 EFFTALET
+82 FFTALET
-90 LNCVGNELTELDVSK
+90 LKCWDNELTGLDLSKNTALKNLQCSNSKLQSLDLSQNPNLTKLYCGSNKLTELDVSK
-105 NTELTRLECW
+105 N
-115 DNKLTALDVSKNTEL
+115 
-130 TRLGCWKNELTAL
+130 
-143 DVSKNTELTSLNCGF
+143 
-158 NKLTALDVSNNAKLE
+158 AKLE
-173 KLICRGETLS
+173 MLDCESDSLLS
-183 YMKLTKLDVS
+183 SMRLTELDVS
-193 QNKVLKELDCYSI
+193 QNTALKELNCYGV
-206 KMKELNVSGC
+206 KMQKLNVSGC
-216 TALEELNCGG
+216 TALEKLDCGG

-231 LDVSENTNLTIL
+231 LDVSNNANLTFL
-243 RCASN
+243 RCGSN
-248 QLTALDVSKNLDLKG
+248 QLTALDVSNNPKLKDLSCGYNSLTLLDL
-263 LYCRDNYLAVLDV
+263 
-276 SKNSKLES
+276 SKNPELE
-284 ISCGKNG
+284 ILSCRKNG
-291 LTSLD
+291 FTSLD
-296 LDKNKEITNVTDGDL
+296 LDANKKIDGKIL
-311 NDQFYNKGTLP
+311 YLENQFYHKGVLN
-322 AGETFDLKTLP
+322 AGETFDMKTLP
-333 GSFDPK
+333 GSFDPSRTK
-339 RATDWQGGTVNETT
+339 NWIGGTVDAA

-360 DATEVTYNYQTK
+360 DATEVTYDYQTK
-372 SGKTDAKYLMSCKL
+372 SGNTAAKYLMSCKL

-496 KAAADTAITLTATP
+496 KATADTAITLTATP

-551 ISKHPF
+551 IRKHPF

-667 GNPAVSGNAPF
+667 GNPAVSGSAPF
-678 TDVPP
+678 TDVAP

>member
-16 VGLLPTAAFAAGSV
+16 VGLLPTAVLAADEV
-30 DINEANFPD
+30 AINETNFPD
-39 ANFRSYVQTEFDK
+39 ANFRSYVQKEFDK
-52 DGDKKLSSVEI
+52 NGDKKLSSAEI
-63 AAVKEIIASTK
+63 ATVKKIQANAM
-74 GIKNLKGI
+74 GIKSLDGVG
-82 EFFTALET
+82 FFTALET
-90 LNCVGNELTELDVSK
+90 LQCWDNKLTELDVSKNTKLTSLSCSGNKLTELDVSK
-105 NTELTRLECW
+105 NTELTRLYCGS
-115 DNKLTALDVSKNTEL
+115 NKLTALDVSKN
-130 TRLGCWKNELTAL
+130 
-143 DVSKNTELTSLNCGF
+143 
-158 NKLTALDVSNNAKLE
+158 AKLE
-173 KLICRGETLS
+173 MLDCESDSSYS
-183 YMKLTKLDVS
+183 YMQLTELDVS
-193 QNKVLKELDCYSI
+193 QNTALKKLNCYGV

-216 TALEELNCGG
+216 TALEELDCGG
-226 NQLTA
+226 NRLTA

-243 RCASN
+243 RCNSN
-248 QLTALDVSKNLDLKG
+248 NLAELDVSKNLNLTDLYCRNNFLAALDVSKNSELK
-263 LYCRDNYLAVLDV
+263 
-276 SKNSKLES
+276 S
-284 ISCGKNG
+284 INCEKNG

-296 LDKNKEITNVTDGDL
+296 LDKNEKIEYVNLHDH
-311 NDQFYNKGTLP
+311 QFYNKGTLP
-322 AGETFDLKTLP
+322 AGGTFDLKTLP
-333 GSFDPK
+333 GDFDPSRTK
-339 RATDWQGGTVNETT
+339 HWIGGTVDAA

-360 DATEVTYNYQTK
+360 DATEVTYDYQTK
-372 SGKTDAKYLMSCKL
+372 SGNTDAKYLMSCKL

-593 TRAQAVTFLW
+593 TRAQAVTFLA
-603 RAAGSPTP
+603 RAQNAKATG
-611 KTKLMPFP
+611 KTAFS
-619 DVPVGS
+619 DVPADS
-625 YYWNAVLWA
+625 YFADAVAWA
-634 IEQGITEGTSYLTFS
+634 QANGVTTGTTATTFS
-649 PNDSCTR
+649 PDND
-656 AQIVTFLWRAK
+656 
-667 GNPAVSGNAPF
+667 
-678 TDVPP
+678 
-683 DAYYAAAV
+683 
-691 TWAEKNGITGGIGN
+691 
-705 GLFGSNNTCT
+705 CT

-726 MK
+726 NQGT

>member
-16 VGLLPTAAFAAGSV
+16 VGLLPTAAFAAGYV
-30 DINEANFPD
+30 EINETNFPD
-39 ANFRSYVQTEFDK
+39 AKFRSFVKENLDK
-52 DGDKKLSSVEI
+52 NNDGILDAGEI
-63 AAVKEIIASTK
+63 AAVKKIEANK
-74 GIKNLKGI
+74 MGIKSLEGVG
-82 EFFTALET
+82 FFTALET
-90 LNCVGNELTELDVSK
+90 LKCWDNELTGLDLSKNTALKDLQCSNSKLQSLDLSQNPNLTQLYCGRNPLTTLDLSKNAKLKVLNCSGFANRRTKLTELDLSQ
-105 NTELTRLECW
+105 N
-115 DNKLTALDVSKNTEL
+115 TALESLDCSI
-130 TRLGCWKNELTAL
+130 NEL
-143 DVSKNTELTSLNCGF
+143 K
-158 NKLTALDVSNNAKLE
+158 
-173 KLICRGETLS
+173 
-183 YMKLTKLDVS
+183 
-193 QNKVLKELDCYSI
+193 Q
-206 KMKELNVSGC
+206 LNVSGC
-216 TALEELNCGG
+216 TALKKLSCSSNQLTTLDVSKNVNLTFLNCG
-226 NQLTA
+226 
-231 LDVSENTNLTIL
+231 
-243 RCASN
+243 SN
-248 QLTALDVSKNLDLKG
+248 QLTALDVSNNPKLEDLSCDYNSLTLLDL
-263 LYCRDNYLAVLDV
+263 
-276 SKNSKLES
+276 SKNPELE
-284 ISCGKNG
+284 ILSCRKNG

-296 LDKNKEITNVTDGDL
+296 LDANKKIGEKILYLEN
-311 NDQFYNKGTLP
+311 QFYHKGVLN
-322 AGETFDLKTLP
+322 AGETFDMKTLP
-333 GSFDPK
+333 GSFDPSRTK
-339 RATDWQGGTVNETT
+339 NWIGGTVDAT

-360 DATEVTYNYQTK
+360 DATEVTYDYQTK
-372 SGKTDAKYLMSCKL
+372 SGNTAAKYLMSCKL

-581 TNATTFDPNGTC
+581 TNANTFDPNGTC

-678 TDVPP
+678 TDVAP

>member
-16 VGLLPTAAFAAGSV
+16 VGLLPTAAFAAGYV
-30 DINEANFPD
+30 EINETNFPD
-39 ANFRSYVQTEFDK
+39 AKFRSFVKENLDK
-52 DGDKKLSSVEI
+52 NNDGILDAMEI
-63 AAVKEIIASTK
+63 AAVKMIEANNM
-74 GIKNLKGI
+74 GIKSLEGVG
-82 EFFTALET
+82 FFTALET
-90 LNCVGNELTELDVSK
+90 LKCWDNELTGLDLSKNTALKDLQCSNSKLQSLDLSQNPNLTQLYCGENPLTTLDLSKNAKLKVLDCSGFANRRTKLTELDLSQ
-105 NTELTRLECW
+105 N
-115 DNKLTALDVSKNTEL
+115 TALESLDCS
-130 TRLGCWKNELTAL
+130 RNEL
-143 DVSKNTELTSLNCGF
+143 K
-158 NKLTALDVSNNAKLE
+158 
-173 KLICRGETLS
+173 
-183 YMKLTKLDVS
+183 
-193 QNKVLKELDCYSI
+193 Q
-206 KMKELNVSGC
+206 LNVSGC
-216 TALEELNCGG
+216 TELEKLSCSSNQLTTLDVSKNVNLTFLNCG
-226 NQLTA
+226 
-231 LDVSENTNLTIL
+231 
-243 RCASN
+243 SN
-248 QLTALDVSKNLDLKG
+248 QLTALDVSNNPKLKDLSCGYNSLTLLDL
-263 LYCRDNYLAVLDV
+263 
-276 SKNSKLES
+276 SKNPELE
-284 ISCGKNG
+284 ILSCRKNG
-291 LTSLD
+291 FTSLD
-296 LDKNKEITNVTDGDL
+296 LDANKKIGEKIL
-311 NDQFYNKGTLP
+311 YLEDQFYHKGVLN
-322 AGETFDLKTLP
+322 AGETFDMKTLP
-333 GSFDPK
+333 GSFDPSRTK
-339 RATDWQGGTVNETT
+339 NWIGGTVDAA

-360 DATEVTYNYQTK
+360 DATEVTYVYQTK

-433 WEVESGSEAVT
+433 WDVESGSEAVT

-667 GNPAVSGNAPF
+667 GNPAVSGSAPF
-678 TDVPP
+678 TDVAP

-726 MK
+726 MR

>member
-16 VGLLPTAAFAAGSV
+16 VGLLPTAAFAAGYV
-30 DINEANFPD
+30 EINGTNFPD
-39 ANFRSYVQTEFDK
+39 AKFRSFVKENLDK
-52 DGDKKLSSVEI
+52 NKDDILDAGEI
-63 AAVKEIIASTK
+63 AAIKMIEANK
-74 GIKNLKGI
+74 MGIKSLEGVG
-82 EFFTALET
+82 FFTALET
-90 LNCVGNELTELDVSK
+90 LKCWDNELTGLDLSKNTALKNLQCSNSKLQSLDLSQNPNLTQLYCGRNPLTTLDLSKNAKLKVLNCSGFANRRTKLTELDLSQ
-105 NTELTRLECW
+105 N
-115 DNKLTALDVSKNTEL
+115 TALESLDCSI
-130 TRLGCWKNELTAL
+130 NEL
-143 DVSKNTELTSLNCGF
+143 K
-158 NKLTALDVSNNAKLE
+158 
-173 KLICRGETLS
+173 
-183 YMKLTKLDVS
+183 
-193 QNKVLKELDCYSI
+193 Q
-206 KMKELNVSGC
+206 LNVSGC
-216 TALEELNCGG
+216 TALKKLSCSSNQLTTLDVSKNVNLTFLNCG
-226 NQLTA
+226 
-231 LDVSENTNLTIL
+231 
-243 RCASN
+243 SN
-248 QLTALDVSKNLDLKG
+248 QLTALDVSNNPKLEDLSCDYNSLTLLDL
-263 LYCRDNYLAVLDV
+263 
-276 SKNSKLES
+276 SKNPELE
-284 ISCGKNG
+284 ILSCRKNG
-291 LTSLD
+291 FTSLD
-296 LDKNKEITNVTDGDL
+296 LDANKKIGEKILYLEN
-311 NDQFYNKGTLP
+311 QFYHKGVLN
-322 AGETFDLKTLP
+322 AGETFDMKTLP
-333 GSFDPK
+333 GSFDPSRTK
-339 RATDWQGGTVNETT
+339 NWIGGTVDAA

-360 DATEVTYNYQTK
+360 DATEVTYDYQTK
-372 SGKTDAKYLMSCKL
+372 SGNTDAKYLMSCKL
-386 NVKGGTTPV
+386 NVKGSTTPV

-423 APAANMHFAR
+423 TPAANMHFAR

-678 TDVPP
+678 TDVAP

>member
-30 DINEANFPD
+30 EINETTFPD
-39 ANFRSYVQTEFDK
+39 AKFRSFVKENLDK
-52 DGDKKLSSVEI
+52 NKDDILDAMEI
-63 AAVKEIIASTK
+63 AAVKMIEANK
-74 GIKNLKGI
+74 MGIKSLEGVG
-82 EFFTALET
+82 FFTALET
-90 LNCVGNELTELDVSK
+90 LKCWDNELTGLDLSKNTALKNLQCSNSKLQSLDLSQNPNLTQLYCGRNPLTTLDLSKNAKLKVLNCSGFANRRTKLTELDLSQ
-105 NTELTRLECW
+105 N
-115 DNKLTALDVSKNTEL
+115 TALESLDCSI
-130 TRLGCWKNELTAL
+130 NEL
-143 DVSKNTELTSLNCGF
+143 K
-158 NKLTALDVSNNAKLE
+158 
-173 KLICRGETLS
+173 
-183 YMKLTKLDVS
+183 
-193 QNKVLKELDCYSI
+193 Q
-206 KMKELNVSGC
+206 LNVSGC
-216 TALEELNCGG
+216 TALKKLSCSS
-226 NQLTA
+226 NQLTT
-231 LDVSENTNLTIL
+231 LDVSKNVNLTFL
-243 RCASN
+243 DCGSN
-248 QLTALDVSKNLDLKG
+248 QLTALDVSNNPKLEDLSCDYNSLTLLDLSKNLELEI
-263 LYCRDNYLAVLDV
+263 LSCR
-276 SKNSKLES
+276 
-284 ISCGKNG
+284 KNG

-296 LDKNKEITNVTDGDL
+296 LDANKKIGEKILYLEN
-311 NDQFYNKGTLP
+311 QFYHKGVLN
-322 AGETFDLKTLP
+322 AGETFDMKTLP
-333 GSFDPK
+333 GSFDPSRTK
-339 RATDWQGGTVNETT
+339 NWIGGTVDAA

-360 DATEVTYNYQTK
+360 DATEVTYDYQTK
-372 SGKTDAKYLMSCKL
+372 SGNTGAKYLMSCKL

-667 GNPAVSGNAPF
+667 GNPAVTGNAPF
-678 TDVPP
+678 TDVLP

>member
-16 VGLLPTAAFAAGSV
+16 VGLLPTAAFAAGYV
-30 DINEANFPD
+30 EINETNFPD
-39 ANFRSYVQTEFDK
+39 AKFRSFVKENLDK
-52 DGDKKLSSVEI
+52 NKDNILDAGEI
-63 AAVKEIIASTK
+63 AAVKKIEANK
-74 GIKNLKGI
+74 MGIKSLEGVG
-82 EFFTALET
+82 FFTALET
-90 LNCVGNELTELDVSK
+90 LKCWDNELTGLDLSK
-105 NTELTRLECW
+105 NTKLTSLSCSE
-115 DNKLTALDVSKNTEL
+115 NELTALDVSKNTEL
-130 TRLGCWKNELTAL
+130 TRLYCRSNRLAAL
-143 DVSKNTELTSLNCGF
+143 DVTQNKNLEELDCESDSL
-158 NKLTALDVSNNAKLE
+158 
-173 KLICRGETLS
+173 LS

-193 QNKVLKELDCYSI
+193 QNKALKKLKCYGV

-216 TALEELNCGG
+216 TALEELDCGG

-231 LDVSENTNLTIL
+231 LDVSQNVKLTRL
-243 RCASN
+243 DCASN
-248 QLTALDVSKNLDLKG
+248 QLTALDVSKNPDLKD
-263 LYCRDNYLAVLDV
+263 LYCRNNMLAVLDV

-296 LDKNKEITNVTDGDL
+296 LDKNKEITYVNLD
-311 NDQFYNKGTLP
+311 NHQFYNKGTLP
-322 AGETFDLKTLP
+322 AGETFDMKTLP
-333 GSFDPK
+333 GSFDPSRTK
-339 RATDWQGGTVNETT
+339 NWIGGTVDAA

-360 DATEVTYNYQTK
+360 DATEVTYDYQTK
-372 SGKTDAKYLMSCKL
+372 SGNTDAKYLMSCKL

-433 WEVESGSEAVT
+433 WDVESGSEAVT

-667 GNPAVSGNAPF
+667 GNPAVTGNAPF

>member
-16 VGLLPTAAFAAGSV
+16 VGSLPTAAFAAGSV
-30 DINEANFPD
+30 EINETNFPD
-39 ANFRSYVQTEFDK
+39 AKFRSFVKENLDK
-52 DGDKKLSSVEI
+52 NKDNILDAGEI
-63 AAVKEIIASTK
+63 AAVKKIEANNM
-74 GIKNLKGI
+74 GIKSLEGVG
-82 EFFTALET
+82 FFTALET
-90 LNCVGNELTELDVSK
+90 LK
-105 NTELTRLECW
+105 CW
-115 DNKLTALDVSKNTEL
+115 DNELTALDVSKNTKL
-130 TRLGCWKNELTAL
+130 TSLSCSKNELTAL
-143 DVSKNTELTSLNCGF
+143 DVSKNTELTRLYCRSNRLA
-158 NKLTALDVSNNAKLE
+158 ALDVTQNKNLE
-173 KLICRGETLS
+173 ELDCESDSLLS

-193 QNKVLKELDCYSI
+193 QNKALKKLNCYGV

-216 TALEELNCGG
+216 TALEELDCGG

-231 LDVSENTNLTIL
+231 LDVSQNVKLTRL
-243 RCASN
+243 DCASN
-248 QLTALDVSKNLDLKG
+248 QLTALDVSKNLDLKD
-263 LYCRDNYLAVLDV
+263 LYCRNNMLAVLDV

-296 LDKNKEITNVTDGDL
+296 LDKNKEITYVNLD
-311 NDQFYNKGTLP
+311 NHQFYNKGTLP
-322 AGETFDLKTLP
+322 AGETFDMKTLP
-333 GSFDPK
+333 GSFDPSRTK
-339 RATDWQGGTVNETT
+339 NWIGGTVDAA

-360 DATEVTYNYQTK
+360 DATEVTYDYQTK
-372 SGKTDAKYLMSCKL
+372 SGNTDAKYLMSCKL

-423 APAANMHFAR
+423 APAASMHFAR

-551 ISKHPF
+551 ISKPPF

-667 GNPAVSGNAPF
+667 GNPAVSGSAPF
-678 TDVPP
+678 TDVAP

-726 MK
+726 MR

>member
-16 VGLLPTAAFAAGSV
+16 VGLLPTAAFAAGAGYV
-30 DINEANFPD
+30 EINETNFPD
-39 ANFRSYVQTEFDK
+39 AKFRSFVKENLDK
-52 DGDKKLSSVEI
+52 NKDDILDAGEI
-63 AAVKEIIASTK
+63 AAVKKIEANK
-74 GIKNLKGI
+74 MGIKSLEGVG
-82 EFFTALET
+82 FFTALET
-90 LNCVGNELTELDVSK
+90 LKCWDNELTGLDLSK
-105 NTELTRLECW
+105 NTKLTSLSCSE
-115 DNKLTALDVSKNTEL
+115 NELTALDVSKNTEL
-130 TRLGCWKNELTAL
+130 TRLYCRSNRLTAL
-143 DVSKNTELTSLNCGF
+143 DVSKNT
-158 NKLTALDVSNNAKLE
+158 KLE
-173 KLICRGETLS
+173 MLDCESDSLLS

-193 QNKVLKELDCYSI
+193 QNKALKKLNCYGV

-216 TALEELNCGG
+216 TALEELDCGG

-231 LDVSENTNLTIL
+231 LDVSQNTKLTFL
-243 RCASN
+243 DCASN
-248 QLTALDVSKNLDLKG
+248 QLTALDVSKNPELKD
-263 LYCRDNYLAVLDV
+263 LYCRNNMLAVLDV

-296 LDKNKEITNVTDGDL
+296 LDKNKEITYVNLD
-311 NDQFYNKGTLP
+311 NHQFYNKGTLP
-322 AGETFDLKTLP
+322 AGETFDMKTLP
-333 GSFDPK
+333 GSFDPSRTK
-339 RATDWQGGTVNETT
+339 NWIGGTVDAA

-360 DATEVTYNYQTK
+360 DATEVTYDYQTK
-372 SGKTDAKYLMSCKL
+372 SGKTDAKYLMPCKL

-433 WEVESGSEAVT
+433 WEVESGSKAVT

-496 KAAADTAITLTATP
+496 KAAANTAITLTATP

-603 RAAGSPTP
+603 RAAVSPTP

-678 TDVPP
+678 TDVAP

>member
-16 VGLLPTAAFAAGSV
+16 VGLLPTAAFAAGYV
-30 DINEANFPD
+30 EINETNFPD
-39 ANFRSYVQTEFDK
+39 AKFRSFVKENLDK
-52 DGDKKLSSVEI
+52 NKDNILDAGEI
-63 AAVKEIIASTK
+63 AAVKKIEANK
-74 GIKNLKGI
+74 MGIKSLEGVG
-82 EFFTALET
+82 FFTALET
-90 LNCVGNELTELDVSK
+90 LKCWDN
-105 NTELTRLECW
+105 ELTRLDLSKNTKLTSLSCSE
-115 DNKLTALDVSKNTEL
+115 NELTALDVSKNTEL
-130 TRLGCWKNELTAL
+130 TRLYCRSNRLAAL
-143 DVSKNTELTSLNCGF
+143 DVTQNKNLEELDCESDSL
-158 NKLTALDVSNNAKLE
+158 
-173 KLICRGETLS
+173 LS

-193 QNKVLKELDCYSI
+193 QNKALKKLNCYGV

-216 TALEELNCGG
+216 TALERLDCGG
-226 NQLTA
+226 NQLDA
-231 LDVSENTNLTIL
+231 LDVSQNTKLTFL
-243 RCASN
+243 DCASN
-248 QLTALDVSKNLDLKG
+248 QLTALDVSKNPELKD
-263 LYCRDNYLAVLDV
+263 LYCRNNFLAELDV
-276 SKNSKLES
+276 SKNLELKS

-296 LDKNKEITNVTDGDL
+296 LDKNKEITYVNLD
-311 NDQFYNKGTLP
+311 NHQFYNKGTLP
-322 AGETFDLKTLP
+322 AGETFDMKTLP
-333 GSFDPK
+333 GSFDPSRTK
-339 RATDWQGGTVNETT
+339 NWIGGTVDAA

-360 DATEVTYNYQTK
+360 DATEVTYDYQTK
-372 SGKTDAKYLMSCKL
+372 SGNTAAKYLMSCKL

-395 AKYAISVTGGIANL
+395 TKYAISVTGGIANL

-603 RAAGSPTP
+603 RAAGSPVP

-678 TDVPP
+678 TDVAP

>member
-16 VGLLPTAAFAAGSV
+16 VGSLPTAAFAAGSV
-30 DINEANFPD
+30 EINETNFPD
-39 ANFRSYVQTEFDK
+39 AKFRSFVKENLDK
-52 DGDKKLSSVEI
+52 NKDDILDAMEI
-63 AAVKEIIASTK
+63 AAVKMIEANK
-74 GIKNLKGI
+74 MGIKSLEGVG
-82 EFFTALET
+82 FFTALET
-90 LNCVGNELTELDVSK
+90 LKCWDNELTGLDLSKNTALKNLQCSNSKLQSLDLSQNPNLTQLYCGRNPLTTLDLSKNAKLKVLNCSGFANRRTKLTELDLSQ
-105 NTELTRLECW
+105 N
-115 DNKLTALDVSKNTEL
+115 TALESLDCSI
-130 TRLGCWKNELTAL
+130 NEL
-143 DVSKNTELTSLNCGF
+143 K
-158 NKLTALDVSNNAKLE
+158 
-173 KLICRGETLS
+173 
-183 YMKLTKLDVS
+183 
-193 QNKVLKELDCYSI
+193 Q
-206 KMKELNVSGC
+206 LNVSGC
-216 TALEELNCGG
+216 TALKKLSCSSNQLTTLDVSKNVNLTFLNCG
-226 NQLTA
+226 
-231 LDVSENTNLTIL
+231 
-243 RCASN
+243 SN
-248 QLTALDVSKNLDLKG
+248 QLTALDVSNNPKLEDLSCDYNSLTLLDL
-263 LYCRDNYLAVLDV
+263 
-276 SKNSKLES
+276 SKNPELE
-284 ISCGKNG
+284 ILSCRKNG

-296 LDKNKEITNVTDGDL
+296 LDANKKIGEKILYLEN
-311 NDQFYNKGTLP
+311 QFYHKGVLN
-322 AGETFDLKTLP
+322 AGETFDMKTLP
-333 GSFDPK
+333 GSFDPSRTK
-339 RATDWQGGTVNETT
+339 NWIGGTVDAA

-360 DATEVTYNYQTK
+360 DAKEVTYDYQTK
-372 SGKTDAKYLMSCKL
+372 SGKTDANYLMSCKL

-433 WEVESGSEAVT
+433 WDVESGSEAVT

-667 GNPAVSGNAPF
+667 GSPAVSGNAPF
-678 TDVPP
+678 TDVAP

>member
-16 VGLLPTAAFAAGSV
+16 VGSLPTAAFAAGYV
-30 DINEANFPD
+30 EINETNFPD
-39 ANFRSYVQTEFDK
+39 AKFRSFVKEKLDK
-52 DGDKKLSSVEI
+52 NNDGILDAGEI
-63 AAVKEIIASTK
+63 AAVKMIEANNM
-74 GIKNLKGI
+74 GIKSLEGVG
-82 EFFTALET
+82 FFTALET
-90 LNCVGNELTELDVSK
+90 LKCWDNELTGLDLSKNTALKDLQCSNSKLQSLDLSQNTALESLDCSINELKQLNVSGCTALERLDCRGNQLDALDVSK
-105 NTELTRLECW
+105 NKNLIELLCSSNQL
-115 DNKLTALDVSKNTEL
+115 DALDVSKNTEL
-130 TRLGCWKNELTAL
+130 
-143 DVSKNTELTSLNCGF
+143 
-158 NKLTALDVSNNAKLE
+158 E
-173 KLICRGETLS
+173 KLYCWDNFLA
-183 YMKLTKLDVS
+183 K
-193 QNKVLKELDCYSI
+193 
-206 KMKELNVSGC
+206 
-216 TALEELNCGG
+216 
-226 NQLTA
+226 
-231 LDVSENTNLTIL
+231 
-243 RCASN
+243 
-248 QLTALDVSKNLDLKG
+248 LDVSKNL
-263 LYCRDNYLAVLDV
+263 
-276 SKNSKLES
+276 KLER
-284 ISCGKNG
+284 IDCGKNR

-296 LDKNKEITNVTDGDL
+296 LDKNEKITDVNLD
-311 NDQFYNKGTLP
+311 NQQFYNNGTLT
-322 AGETFDLKTLP
+322 AGETFDLNGLP
-333 GSFDPK
+333 GAFDLK
-339 RATDWQGGTVNETT
+339 RAINWKGGKVNETT

-360 DATEVTYNYQTK
+360 DATEVTYDYQTK
-372 SGKTDAKYLMSCKL
+372 SGNTDAKYLMPCKL

-525 VTITDNKFTMPAEDV
+525 VTITGNKFTMPAEDV

>member
-16 VGLLPTAAFAAGSV
+16 VGLLPTAAFAAGYV
-30 DINEANFPD
+30 EINETNFPD
-39 ANFRSYVQTEFDK
+39 AKFRSFVKENLDK
-52 DGDKKLSSVEI
+52 NKDDILDAMEI
-63 AAVKEIIASTK
+63 AAVKMIEANK
-74 GIKNLKGI
+74 MGIKSLEGVG
-82 EFFTALET
+82 FFTALET
-90 LNCVGNELTELDVSK
+90 LKCWDNELTGLDLSK
-105 NTELTRLECW
+105 NTKLTSLSCSE
-115 DNKLTALDVSKNTEL
+115 NELTALDVSKNTEL
-130 TRLGCWKNELTAL
+130 TRLYCRSNRLAAL
-143 DVSKNTELTSLNCGF
+143 DVTQNKNLEELDCESDSL
-158 NKLTALDVSNNAKLE
+158 
-173 KLICRGETLS
+173 LS

-193 QNKVLKELDCYSI
+193 QNKALKKLNCYGV

-216 TALEELNCGG
+216 TALEELDSGG

-231 LDVSENTNLTIL
+231 LDVSQNVKLTRL
-243 RCASN
+243 DCASN
-248 QLTALDVSKNLDLKG
+248 QLTALDVSKNLDLKD
-263 LYCRDNYLAVLDV
+263 LYCRNNMLAVLDV

-296 LDKNKEITNVTDGDL
+296 LDKNKEITYVNLD
-311 NDQFYNKGTLP
+311 NHQFYNKGTLP
-322 AGETFDLKTLP
+322 AGETFDMKTLP
-333 GSFDPK
+333 GSFDPSRTK
-339 RATDWQGGTVNETT
+339 NWIGGTVDAA

-360 DATEVTYNYQTK
+360 DATEVTYDYQTK
-372 SGKTDAKYLMSCKL
+372 SGNTDAKYLMSCKL

-603 RAAGSPTP
+603 RAAGSPVP
-611 KTKLMPFP
+611 KTTLMPFP

-656 AQIVTFLWRAK
+656 AQIVTFLWRSK

-678 TDVPP
+678 TDVAP

>member
-16 VGLLPTAAFAAGSV
+16 VGLLPTAAFAAGYV
-30 DINEANFPD
+30 EINETNFPD
-39 ANFRSYVQTEFDK
+39 AKFRSFVKENLDK
-52 DGDKKLSSVEI
+52 NKDDILDAMEI
-63 AAVKEIIASTK
+63 ASVKMIEANK
-74 GIKNLKGI
+74 MGIKSLEGVG
-82 EFFTALET
+82 FFTALET
-90 LNCVGNELTELDVSK
+90 LKCWDNELTGLDLSK
-105 NTELTRLECW
+105 NTKLTSLSCSE
-115 DNKLTALDVSKNTEL
+115 NELTALDVSKNTEL
-130 TRLGCWKNELTAL
+130 TRLYCRSNRLAAL
-143 DVSKNTELTSLNCGF
+143 DVTQNKNLEELDCESDSL
-158 NKLTALDVSNNAKLE
+158 
-173 KLICRGETLS
+173 LS

-193 QNKVLKELDCYSI
+193 QNKALKKLNCYGV

-216 TALEELNCGG
+216 TALEELDCGG

-231 LDVSENTNLTIL
+231 LDVSQNVKLTRL
-243 RCASN
+243 DCASN
-248 QLTALDVSKNLDLKG
+248 QLTALDVSKNPDLKD
-263 LYCRDNYLAVLDV
+263 LYCRNNNLAVLDV

-284 ISCGKNG
+284 INCEKNG

-296 LDKNKEITNVTDGDL
+296 LDKNEKIEYVNL
-311 NDQFYNKGTLP
+311 EYHQFYNKGTLP

-333 GSFDPK
+333 GDFDPSRTK
-339 RATDWQGGTVNETT
+339 NWIGGTVDTA

-360 DATEVTYNYQTK
+360 DATEVTYDYQTK
-372 SGKTDAKYLMSCKL
+372 SGNTAAKYLMSCKL

-451 TTTFPMPAGEV
+451 ATTFPMPAGEV

-667 GNPAVSGNAPF
+667 GNPAVSGSAPF

>member
-16 VGLLPTAAFAAGSV
+16 VGLLPTAAFAAGYV
-30 DINEANFPD
+30 EINETNFPD
-39 ANFRSYVQTEFDK
+39 AKFRSFVKENLDK
-52 DGDKKLSSVEI
+52 NKDNILDAGEI
-63 AAVKEIIASTK
+63 AAVKKIEANK
-74 GIKNLKGI
+74 MGIKSLEGVG
-82 EFFTALET
+82 FFTALET
-90 LNCVGNELTELDVSK
+90 LKCWDNELTGLDLSK
-105 NTELTRLECW
+105 NTKLTSLSCSE
-115 DNKLTALDVSKNTEL
+115 NELTALDVSKNTEL
-130 TRLGCWKNELTAL
+130 TRLYCRSNRLAAL
-143 DVSKNTELTSLNCGF
+143 DVTQNKNLEELDCESDSL
-158 NKLTALDVSNNAKLE
+158 
-173 KLICRGETLS
+173 LS

-193 QNKVLKELDCYSI
+193 QNKALKKLNCYGV

-216 TALEELNCGG
+216 TALEKLDCGG

-231 LDVSENTNLTIL
+231 LDVSQNTKLTFL
-243 RCASN
+243 DCASN
-248 QLTALDVSKNLDLKG
+248 QLTALDVSKNPELKD
-263 LYCRDNYLAVLDV
+263 LYCRNNFLAELDV
-276 SKNSKLES
+276 SKNLELKS

-296 LDKNKEITNVTDGDL
+296 LDKNTEITYVNLD
-311 NDQFYNKGTLP
+311 NHQFYNKGTLP

-333 GSFDPK
+333 GSFDPSRTK
-339 RATDWQGGTVNETT
+339 NWIGGTVDAA

-360 DATEVTYNYQTK
+360 DATEVTYDYQTK
-372 SGKTDAKYLMSCKL
+372 SGNTDAKYLMSCKL

-678 TDVPP
+678 TDVAP